1 MIVYLENPN
10 TTIKKLIALA
20 NEIGEEAGYK
30 INVQKSV
37 PFLYTNNENNG
48 IIIFFSIMHTNKL
61 KID

>member
-10 TTIKKLIALA
+10 TTTKKLIALA

-37 PFLYTNNENNG
+37 PFLYTENNG
-48 IIIFFSIMHTNKL
+48 IIIFFSIIHTNKL

>member
-10 TTIKKLIALA
+10 TTTKKLIALA

-48 IIIFFSIMHTNKL
+48 IIIFFSIIHTNKL